1 MSLCP
6 EYDTF
11 ADLYDHVT
19 PYRERPDVAFYAALA
34 REAGGPV
41 LEMGCGT
48 GRVLIPCARAGATMI
63 GADASAGMLEVCRT
77 KLVAEPPEVR
87 ARVEIVA
94 ADMRA
99 FDLDR
104 RVALITMPFRGFQH
118 LLTVDDQRR
127 ALASLR
133 RHLLPGGRLV
143 FDVFNPS
150 LPMLGDDRWLL
161 RPLVEPP
168 FTTPDGRRV
177 VRRLRI
183 TGRDYIGQVQEIE
196 IEHEIS
202 HPDGRVEHT
211 AARTRLRYS
220 FRYEVEHLLV
230 REGFEMEALYAD
242 FERRPY
248 GSIYPGDLIFM
259 ARAR

>member
-19 PYRERPDVAFYAALA
+19 PYRDRPDVGFYVALA

-41 LEMGCGT
+41 LEMACGT
-48 GRVLIPCARAGATMI
+48 GRVLIPCARAGARMI
-63 GADASAGMLEVCRT
+63 GADASAGMLEVCRK
-77 KLVAEPPEVR
+77 KLAAEPPEVR

-94 ADMRA
+94 ADMRK
-99 FDLDR
+99 FDLGR
-104 RVALITMPFRGFQH
+104 RVPLISIPFRGFQH
-118 LLTVDDQRR
+118 LLTVEDQRR
-127 ALASLR
+127 ALAALR
-133 RHLLPGGRLV
+133 RHLAPGGRLV

-150 LPMLGDDRWLL
+150 IPMLGDERWLVH
-161 RPLVEPP
+161 PLVEPR
-168 FTTPDGRRV
+168 FATPDGRSV

-183 TGRDYIGQVQEIE
+183 TARDYIGQVQEIE
-196 IEHEIS
+196 IEHEIT
-202 HPDGRVEHT
+202 HPDGRIERT
-211 AARTRLRYS
+211 SARTRLRYS

-230 REGFEMEALYAD
+230 REGYEVEALYAD
-242 FERRPY
+242 FDRQPY
-248 GSIYPGDLIFM
+248 GSTYPGELIFV

>member
-34 REAGGPV
+34 SEAGGPV

-48 GRVLIPCARAGATMI
+48 GRVLIPCARGGATMI
-63 GADASAGMLEVCRT
+63 GADVSAGMLAVCRR
-77 KLVAEPPEVR
+77 KLGAEPPDVR

-99 FDLDR
+99 FELDR
-104 RVALITMPFRGFQH
+104 HVALVTLPFRGFQH

-127 ALASLR
+127 ALAALR

-143 FDVFNPS
+143 FDVSNPS
-150 LPMLGDDRWLL
+150 LPMLGDDRW
-161 RPLVEPP
+161 RIHPLVEPP
-168 FTTPDGRRV
+168 FAMPDGRRV

-183 TGRDYIGQVQEIE
+183 ASVDYIGQVQEIE

-202 HPDGRVEHT
+202 HPDGWTERT
-211 AARTRLRYS
+211 AARIRLRYS

-248 GSIYPGDLIFM
+248 GAIYPGDLIFV

>member
-34 REAGGPV
+34 SEAGGPV
-41 LEMGCGT
+41 LELGCGT

-63 GADASAGMLEVCRT
+63 GADASAGMLEVCRK
-77 KLVAEPPEVR
+77 KLEAEPPEVR

-104 RVALITMPFRGFQH
+104 RVALVTMPFRGFQH

-161 RPLVEPP
+161 RPSPRPTAGASSAGCASRVG
-168 FTTPDGRRV
+168 TTSARCRRSKSNTRSRTPTGGSST
-177 VRRLRI
+177 RRRGPGSGI
-183 TGRDYIGQVQEIE
+183 RSATRSSTSSCARGSRWKRSTPTSSGVHTGR
-196 IEHEIS
+196 S
-202 HPDGRVEHT
+202 
-211 AARTRLRYS
+211 TR
-220 FRYEVEHLLV
+220 
-230 REGFEMEALYAD
+230 AT
-242 FERRPY
+242 
-248 GSIYPGDLIFM
+248 
-259 ARAR
+259 

>member
-19 PYRERPDVAFYAALA
+19 PYRDRPDVAFYAALA

-41 LEMGCGT
+41 LEMACGT

-63 GADASAGMLEVCRT
+63 GADASAGMLEVCRK
-77 KLVAEPPEVR
+77 KLEAEPPEVR
-87 ARVEIVA
+87 ARVEIVE
-94 ADMRA
+94 ADMRE
-99 FDLDR
+99 FDLGR
-104 RVALITMPFRGFQH
+104 RVPLITMPFRGFQH
-118 LLTVDDQRR
+118 LLTVEDQRR
-127 ALASLR
+127 ALAALR
-133 RHLLPGGRLV
+133 RHLASGGRLV

-150 LPMLGDDRWLL
+150 IPMLGGEWWLVN
-161 RPLVEPP
+161 PLVEPP

-177 VRRLRI
+177 VRRLWI
-183 TGRDYIGQVQEIE
+183 TGRDYIEQVQEIE
-196 IEHEIS
+196 IEHEVA
-202 HPDGRVEHT
+202 HPDGRVERT

-230 REGFEMEALYAD
+230 REGFEVEALYAD

-248 GSIYPGDLIFM
+248 GSIYPGDLVFV
-259 ARAR
+259 ARVR